1 MKTLYKNNKRSIRD
15 IRDITMDVIERWL
28 NDDDWHVRLAAMHAC
43 QSKDIHPNIIERW
56 LNDNNWRVRQVAVC
70 YCEQKGISY

>member
-1 MKTLYKNNKRSIRD
+1 MSGQRYTSGSYRLNI
-15 IRDITMDVIERWL
+15 IERWL
-28 NDDDWHVRLAAMHAC
+28 KNDDGDVRWAAMHAC
-43 QSKDIHPNIIERW
+43 QSKDIHPNVIQRW